1 MKYPLTEAKAWARE
15 TLRDYFVTTTM
26 PYRDDL
32 SVDEEGLRHNV
43 RHILG
48 LRCTGGVYVGSI
60 YQEFNYLTMAERKR
74 VAEVVLE
81 EVAGRVPVMA
91 GISGNCMADVIELG
105 DHAAA
110 HGADLVMLWPP
121 SFGLRTQQGVLDFY
135 RRIAGRL
142 QIGMCV
148 YATGFGE
155 LGFRLTPD
163 MLAELA
169 EIPGICAVKE
179 ASQSIAT
186 YFETLAKVGDKIV
199 VSMPAEEFWLP
210 GRLLFGPRLS
220 SEVFMGTSRPLYCE
234 TPDVNWPREYLEA
247 ARAGDVEQARDRMLK
262 IRGVADAL
270 FAKHHARGA
279 HEVALTKAVT
289 GFFGMATGPVRP
301 PLGYP
306 PDSDIAEARAILVE
320 AGLLPA
326 AQHEAAE
333 AQLVGR

>member
-1 MKYPLTEAKAWARE
+1 MKYQLKEAKSWAKE

-26 PYRDDL
+26 PFKDDL
-32 SVDEEGLRHNV
+32 SIDEEGLRQNT

-48 LRCTGGVYVGSI
+48 LRSAGGIYVGSI
-60 YQEFNYLTMAERKR
+60 YQEFNYLTLAERKR
-74 VAEVVLE
+74 VAEVVLQ
-81 EVAGRVPVMA
+81 EVAGRVPVMV

-105 DHAAA
+105 DHAAEN
-110 HGADLVMLWPP
+110 GADLVMLWPP
-121 SFGLRTQQGVLDFY
+121 SFGLRTQQGVLEFY
-135 RRIAGRL
+135 RRIASRL

-148 YATGFGE
+148 YATTFGE

-169 EIPGICAVKE
+169 DIPGICAVKE

-186 YFETLAKVGDKIV
+186 YFETLAKVGDRIV

-220 SEVFMGTSRPLYCE
+220 TEVFIGTSRPLYCE
-234 TPDVNWPREYLEA
+234 TPSSDWPREFLAA
-247 ARAGDVEQARDRMLK
+247 ARSGDLQLARDRMLK
-262 IRGVADAL
+262 IRGVADAI
-270 FAKHHARGA
+270 FAKHHARGS

-301 PLGYP
+301 PLAYP
-306 PDSDIAEARAILVE
+306 PAAEIEEARQVLVQG
-320 AGLLPA
+320 GLLD
-326 AQHEAAE
+326 AE
-333 AQLVGR
+333 RKLELVAR